1 MVGYLLGVE
10 DGGVRIDGEIAIVRY
25 LVVLVYAGLGTECCF
40 AWVQEWSLVVT
51 GLWFELVGSA

>member
-1 MVGYLLGVE
+1 MGVE

-40 AWVQEWSLVVT
+40 AWVQEWALVVM
-51 GLWFELVGSA
+51 GLWFELLVDSA